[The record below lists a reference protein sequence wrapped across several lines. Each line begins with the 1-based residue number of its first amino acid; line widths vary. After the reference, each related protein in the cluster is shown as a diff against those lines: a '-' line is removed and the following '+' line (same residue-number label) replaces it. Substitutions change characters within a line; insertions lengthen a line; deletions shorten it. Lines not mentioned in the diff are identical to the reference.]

1 MRIRKVS
8 QTTPIQAQVVD
19 GYSTSQVDSYSA
31 NYVNNTFETKGKII
45 WTNSS
50 PTSNFNAQTIT
61 LDESLDD
68 YDMYEILVLQTTTN
82 SRIMSTGR
90 IPVGHGT
97 IISYNTSS
105 YLYRPT
111 EAIVSGNTVYFE
123 DAKGVVGTTVTVQN
137 EAIIPMYIIGY
148 NTGTFE

>member
-1 MRIRKVS
+1 M
-8 QTTPIQAQVVD
+8 
-19 GYSTSQVDSYSA
+19 
-31 NYVNNTFETKGKII
+31 NNNTFEWTEQTPLSPSNLNEMQNIINNNITEKIKNVGKII
-45 WTNSS
+45 WTNPDPSI
-50 PTSNFNAQTIT
+50 NFSAQTIL

-111 EAIVSGNTVYFE
+111 EAIVSSNTVYFE
-123 DAKGVVGTTVTVQN
+123 DAKGVAGTTVTVQN

-148 NTGTFE
+148 NTGIFE